1 MPAPA
6 ILPHFARIATEPSRR
21 PFRADRLPTDRARFG
36 MGFRKGVQP
45 FITRPFTTPSVYEL
59 LTAVLD
65 AFGRGDDVH
74 GALRGEF
81 LKGSIRY
88 AKAIVHDNAYYQQ
101 LSEPEKKPL

>member
-1 MPAPA
+1 
-6 ILPHFARIATEPSRR
+6 
-21 PFRADRLPTDRARFG
+21 
-36 MGFRKGVQP
+36 MGFGQGIQP
-45 FITRPFTTPSVYEL
+45 LITDALAAPSVYEF

-81 LKGSIRY
+81 LRVVYRY